1 MTPNGTAKRR
11 PLGRGAAPSQ
21 ALPGR
26 AGRPYT
32 STGGGM
38 NQRVLNSVSAPYFRR
53 KLTLDVTPNL
63 PTPGKKQHRIT
74 ALTIPV
80 GQQQILLGFLKFFEH
95 IFQDAAAR

>member
-1 MTPNGTAKRR
+1 MCHPQVTPAAGNGVPPLTPNGTASRR
-11 PLGRGAAPSQ
+11 PLGRDAAPSQ
-21 ALPGR
+21 TLPGR

-63 PTPGKKQHRIT
+63 PPPVEKQRRIS
-74 ALTIPV
+74 ALS
-80 GQQQILLGFLKFFEH
+80 
-95 IFQDAAAR
+95 IFAVQ